1 MSEDALVGLK
11 FEVGGG
17 LGRTSG
23 RILGKVG
30 ALYLVQKTD
39 SDHMELLALDD
50 LRSAKFYPDP
60 EVAPVPETPAAPE
73 RRTRLSE
80 HIRRTVNPRRE

>member
-1 MSEDALVGLK
+1 MSDDALVGLR

-23 RILGKVG
+23 RIVGKAG

-39 SDHMELLALDD
+39 AEHMELLALDD
-50 LRSAKFYPDP
+50 LKSAKFFPDP
-60 EVAPVPETPAAPE
+60 EQAPVPEAHGTPE
-73 RRTRLSE
+73 RRSRLSD